1 LALENAKAEEEETVR
16 SMMNEIITFTDDN
29 ANTGAANTNEN
40 DPPNDVTNDMS
51 NDVSNDNPL
60 NSSETKMDFS
70 ESSTSEMM
78 DTDIN
83 AGLPA
88 FERYSATNMMRK
100 AAAIKTTNYGTSYT
114 GSNDFT
120 NHNNYNGKGK
130 NKESHDS
137 QYGPDLE
144 GTFMASAEPIRE
156 EKPRTASSMLFG
168 RQQDVAGN

>member
-1 LALENAKAEEEETVR
+1 
-16 SMMNEIITFTDDN
+16 MMNEIITFTDDN